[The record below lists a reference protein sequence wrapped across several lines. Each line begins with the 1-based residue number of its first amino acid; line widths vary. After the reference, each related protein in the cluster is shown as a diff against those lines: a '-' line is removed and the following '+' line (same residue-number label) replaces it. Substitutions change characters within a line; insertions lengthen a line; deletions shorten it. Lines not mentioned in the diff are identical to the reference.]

1 MTCAKLR
8 TSFGRPP
15 TIRTAPPMVE
25 IKAKRAKPI
34 GYTDIRVIEAAYAL
48 AKTQNDEDA
57 REILRAL
64 PHSIYP
70 ELLKHMKE
78 HANLFTAAIHAIV
91 AGSVDAPKS
100 SPAEALFS

>member
-1 MTCAKLR
+1 
-8 TSFGRPP
+8 
-15 TIRTAPPMVE
+15 MVE
-25 IKAKRAKPI
+25 IKAKRARPI

-48 AKTQNDEDA
+48 AKTQNEENA
-57 REILRAL
+57 REILRAV

-70 ELLKHMKE
+70 ALLKHMKE

-91 AGSVDAPKS
+91 AGGVASKS